1 MILVERCS
9 AGEFCGS
16 NFIYVFMNRW
26 IKPPTKTQHENYFF
40 ISNNLK
46 NIYVYNPVD

>member
-9 AGEFCGS
+9 AGEFCGL

-26 IKPPTKTQHENYFF
+26 IKTTTKTQHENY
-40 ISNNLK
+40 LYK
-46 NIYVYNPVD
+46 NKSLINIHVYNPVD

>member
-16 NFIYVFMNRW
+16 NFIYVFINRW
-26 IKPPTKTQHENYFF
+26 IKTSIKTQHENYLLK
-40 ISNNLK
+40 SKNLK
-46 NIYVYNPVD
+46 NIFVYNPID

>member
-26 IKPPTKTQHENYFF
+26 IKQPTKTQQENYF
-40 ISNNLK
+40 IKSNNLK